1 MRRIT
6 LVLVLFLAPVALH
19 AATMITSFGPSSSAI
34 ISGQSL
40 GLSWAASEA
49 SGVSIL
55 LPCISGV
62 RYRDEAGTAV
72 SCGSKRTG
80 FSNSGTMT
88 LQVTNTGGGTVSV
101 SPTIYPINLNGV
113 EVAAAAE
120 TASFSVAASET
131 PITDITANPSL
142 VSSGA
147 TTTVTWIAPF
157 LDQLNLMFACNPS
170 LTIVLT
176 SENRPVGCER
186 YVFFTDRSGG
196 TSIASFVITNNSA
209 EETSVTLAAIPKIVG
224 GYDATRQKTVTIR
237 VSGKR
242 GDKSHALR
250 SFPSLPPCCTRGTRR
265 HFVGM

>member
-80 FSNSGTMT
+80 FSKSGTMT

-120 TASFSVAASET
+120 TASFSVAASV
-131 PITDITANPSL
+131 TD
-142 VSSGA
+142 VSSAELLVITKEAMLVPPLLSVKKTYRSQPTGRFSE
-147 TTTVTWIAPF
+147 VR
-157 LDQLNLMFACNPS
+157 
-170 LTIVLT
+170 TIVRL
-176 SENRPVGCER
+176 G
-186 YVFFTDRSGG
+186 
-196 TSIASFVITNNSA
+196 
-209 EETSVTLAAIPKIVG
+209 L
-224 GYDATRQKTVTIR
+224 
-237 VSGKR
+237 
-242 GDKSHALR
+242 HANIK
-250 SFPSLPPCCTRGTRR
+250 FN
-265 HFVGM
+265 